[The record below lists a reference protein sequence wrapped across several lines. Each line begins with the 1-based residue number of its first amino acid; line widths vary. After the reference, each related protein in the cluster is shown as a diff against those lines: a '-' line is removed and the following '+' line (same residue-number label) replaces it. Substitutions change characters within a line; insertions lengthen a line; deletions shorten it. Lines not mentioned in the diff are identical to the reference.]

1 MKINKR
7 ITMKKIIALAFAFM
21 GYTSVNAQFILKG
34 KIEFEKTVNQH
45 KQLDAGEDDTW
56 AATLKKSMP
65 EFRHTYFNLVF
76 SGDKTLYQP
85 GRETNE
91 KASPWGDGPAAAN
104 TIFSDFSAQQ
114 TTAAKQVFDESFLI
128 QDSLRKYKWRL
139 TGDTRKIAGFECKRA
154 TTVIMDSVFVVAF
167 YTDEIISQG
176 GPESFNGLPGMI
188 LGVVIP
194 RMFTNWYATK
204 LELEVKDAAMAPPK
218 KGKKT
223 DYKGV
228 DKTIQESLK
237 RWGKWGTK
245 YIWQIMI

>member
-1 MKINKR
+1 
-7 ITMKKIIALAFAFM
+7 MKKILFLLALIAGCYAQA
-21 GYTSVNAQFILKG
+21 SAQFILKG

-45 KQLDAGEDDTW
+45 KQMDAGDDNTF
-56 AATLKKSMP
+56 AATIKKTIP
-65 EFRHTYFNLVF
+65 EYKHSYFDLVF
-76 SGDKTLYQP
+76 SGDKAMYKP

-91 KASPWGDGPAAAN
+91 KSTPWGDGPASAN
-104 TIFSDFSAQQ
+104 IVYSDFTTGQ
-114 TTAAKQVFDESFLI
+114 TIAAKQVFDESFLI
-128 QDSLRKYKWRL
+128 QDSLRKYKWRI

-167 YTDEIISQG
+167 YTEEIISQG

-204 LELEVKDAAMAPPK
+204 LELEVKDAAIAPPK